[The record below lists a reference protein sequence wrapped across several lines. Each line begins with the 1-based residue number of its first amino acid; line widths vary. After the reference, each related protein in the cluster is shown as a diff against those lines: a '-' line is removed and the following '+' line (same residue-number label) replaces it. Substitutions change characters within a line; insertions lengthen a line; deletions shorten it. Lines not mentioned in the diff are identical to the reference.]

1 MKRKKYYYLGSYVIA
16 YSISNPNLYDSVLVS
31 EDNPNID
38 YNIYK
43 SVEDG
48 TILPIRYSDIALFE
62 KCNDILP
69 LYDNQYGNS
78 YRTYLNQGY
87 SRSLNRKN

>member
-38 YNIYK
+38 YNIYQ

-48 TILPIRYSDIALFE
+48 TILPII
-62 KCNDILP
+62 
-69 LYDNQYGNS
+69 
-78 YRTYLNQGY
+78 
-87 SRSLNRKN
+87 